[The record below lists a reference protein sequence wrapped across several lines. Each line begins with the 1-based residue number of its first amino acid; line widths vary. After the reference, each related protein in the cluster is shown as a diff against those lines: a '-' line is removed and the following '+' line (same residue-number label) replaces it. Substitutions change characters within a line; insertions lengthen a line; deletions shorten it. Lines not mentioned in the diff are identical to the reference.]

1 MFFYISRFIDEKV
14 GTSDSNKIKETW
26 EKRVDLER
34 DWWYLKTAAHDG
46 PTDFALTVNQW
57 LNKFIS
63 HIFATFFFT
72 FRFTCPYF
80 DHKHITED
88 TDESINVIYR

>member
-46 PTDFALTVNQW
+46 PTDFAMIEQVH
-57 LNKFIS
+57 IS
-63 HIFATFFFT
+63 YLCYLRFT